1 MKQSHDAVGTPGFG
15 VCRRDVGA
23 LSEVTAQATQA
34 EIALLIGPHVL
45 LGDNMINL
53 MWQQGGA
60 LRQATIFAG
69 VLRTLLYPRAHGLR
83 HRQEAIRGAQYSSV
97 WSLSTLSSSLRRTM
111 CSYSACSSC
120 ESVPA
125 VLLSASSVT
134 RPDRSFSTASKAA
147 SNFSNV
153 CFSIPTLPPH
163 GISIPTWTHCP
174 CGAHRYRAA
183 YAVFA
188 QYGSPGVHPCT

>member
-1 MKQSHDAVGTPGFG
+1 
-15 VCRRDVGA
+15 
-23 LSEVTAQATQA
+23 
-34 EIALLIGPHVL
+34 
-45 LGDNMINL
+45 INL

-69 VLRTLLYPRAHGLR
+69 VPRALLYPRAHGLR

-97 WSLSTLSSSLRRTM
+97 WSLSTLSRSLSRTM

-134 RPDRSFSTASKAA
+134 RPDRSFSTAAKAA

-163 GISIPTWTHCP
+163 GISIPTWTPAPLGHTITEP
-174 CGAHRYRAA
+174 PTQSSRSTDRRSSTPARQGNTFMRLHKYNTSTTHR
-183 YAVFA
+183 AVRGIVEGFHL
-188 QYGSPGVHPCT
+188 S